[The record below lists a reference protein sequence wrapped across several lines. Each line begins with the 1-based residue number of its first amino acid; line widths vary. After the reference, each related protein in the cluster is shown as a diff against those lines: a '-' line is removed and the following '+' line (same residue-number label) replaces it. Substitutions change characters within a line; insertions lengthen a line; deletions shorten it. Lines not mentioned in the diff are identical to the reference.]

1 MKGLILQSVVQ
12 TQFLL
17 TSMRAGSVAHFSG
30 LVYKGVVFK
39 TKAKVLMEVRQKY
52 LFTQNRGGFLPPVC
66 HKQLIQQ
73 NCK

>member
-1 MKGLILQSVVQ
+1 MKGLILQSVQ

-52 LFTQNRGGFLPPVC
+52 LFTQNRGGFFTTSMS
-66 HKQLIQQ
+66 
-73 NCK
+73 